1 MTKMNYRTV
10 LLIVMVA
17 LIVLAQFLPKG
28 WSMDANGYKN
38 ISVDQFMMLM
48 AHKDFMLINVH
59 VPYQGE
65 IPQTDA
71 LLPFNS
77 IHLLK
82 NELPKDK
89 DAKIVVYCVS
99 GPMGYVAADK
109 LVSLGYTHVV
119 HFQGGIRAW
128 QKAGKQLAFRTK

>member
-71 LLPFNS
+71 LIPFNS
-77 IHLLK
+77 IHLFK

-89 DAKIVVYCVS
+89 DAKIVVYCMT
-99 GPMGYVAADK
+99 GPMGYIAAGK
-109 LVSLGYTHVV
+109 LVDMGYTRVI
-119 HFQGGIRAW
+119 HFEGAMKAW
-128 QKAGKQLAFRTK
+128 VDSGRQLRFRK

>member
-1 MTKMNYRTV
+1 MTKMNYRTG
-10 LLIVMVA
+10 LLIVAVA

-89 DAKIVVYCVS
+89 DAKIVVYCMA
-99 GPMGYVAADK
+99 GPMGYIAAGK
-109 LVSLGYTHVV
+109 LVDMGYTRAI
-119 HFQGGIRAW
+119 HFEGGMKAW
-128 QKAGKQLAFRTK
+128 VDSGRQLRFRK